1 MKTIEKKRSD
11 FNQSRYIQRYIKER
25 YIRLQILLNKETD
38 ADIIERLEKQKNK
51 SEYIKGLIRAD
62 MH

>member
-1 MKTIEKKRSD
+1 MKTITKKKSD
-11 FNQSRYIQRYIKER
+11 FNQSRYVQKFIKER

-38 ADIIERLEKQKNK
+38 ADIIERLEEEQNK

-62 MH
+62 KH

>member
-1 MKTIEKKRSD
+1 VKTITKKKSD
-11 FNQSRYIQRYIKER
+11 FNQSRYVQKFIKER

-38 ADIIERLEKQKNK
+38 ADIIERLEEEQNK

-62 MH
+62 KH

>member
-1 MKTIEKKRSD
+1 MKTITKKKSD
-11 FNQSRYIQRYIKER
+11 FNQSRYIQKFVKER

-38 ADIIERLEKQKNK
+38 ADIIERLEKEQNK
-51 SEYIKGLIRAD
+51 SEYIKGLIRED